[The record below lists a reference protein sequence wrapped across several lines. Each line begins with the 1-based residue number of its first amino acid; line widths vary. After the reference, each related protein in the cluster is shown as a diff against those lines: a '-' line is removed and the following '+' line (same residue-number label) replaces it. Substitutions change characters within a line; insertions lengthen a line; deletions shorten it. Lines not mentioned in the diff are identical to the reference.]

1 MRGKKILTIFVL
13 GLMVWQAKVSEAAPM
28 GTAWTYQGRLMDA
41 NSPADG
47 LYDFQ
52 FKLFDDPCV
61 GIQQGNTIE
70 VNDLDVIDGYFTVEL
85 DFGSDVFDGD
95 VCWLDISVRA
105 GDSTS
110 SFTSLGPR
118 QRITSTPYS
127 LQTRGI
133 FVDNAGNVGMGTT
146 SPEQELHIY
155 QPISNVY
162 VRAESDGGFAFFQ
175 VDGTKNSGLRIE
187 EDGTLKANVYWN
199 TASQCLS
206 LAYGNEDSLVIKG
219 KNIGIGTQD
228 PSNNLHV
235 YDPAGHV
242 YVRAESESGYAF
254 FVADGSN
261 NSGLTLKENGTTK
274 ANVYWNT
281 ANESLSM
288 DEGGAERLVVKSGN
302 VGIGTNLP
310 VEKLHVAGNLKVDGK
325 ITNGP
330 GDIKTPIAYGAINAD
345 GTILSASSNVSNS
358 FWNNTLYRYEITI
371 SGESLDTV
379 SYVFNV
385 TYINLNVPRFITASA
400 ENGRL
405 IVEIWSPGSTKASGR
420 FHFVVYKI

>member
-1 MRGKKILTIFVL
+1 MRSKIVLIIL
-13 GLMVWQAKVSEAAPM
+13 GLGLIGSLAVVGKAAPM

-41 NSPADG
+41 NNPADG
-47 LYDFQ
+47 LYDFE
-52 FKLFDDPCV
+52 FKLYDDPYT
-61 GIQQGNTIE
+61 GIQEGSTFE
-70 VNDLDVIDGYFTVEL
+70 VNDVDVIDGYFTVEL

-95 VCWLDISVRA
+95 ACWLDISVRP
-105 GDSTS
+105 GNSTS
-110 SFTSLGPR
+110 SFTSLGPL

-133 FVDNAGNVGMGTT
+133 FVDNEGNVGMGTT
-146 SPEQELHIY
+146 SPEQELHVY
-155 QPISNVY
+155 QPVRNVY

-206 LAYGNEDSLVIKG
+206 LAYGNDDSLVVKG
-219 KNIGIGTQD
+219 ENIGIGTQD
-228 PSNNLHV
+228 PSNDLHI
-235 YDPAGHV
+235 YDSTSNC
-242 YVRAESESGYAF
+242 YVDAESETGYAF
-254 FVADGSN
+254 FQADGHR
-261 NSGLTLKENGTTK
+261 NSGLTIKENGTVK

-288 DEGGAERLVVKSGN
+288 AEGGAERLVVKSGN

-310 VEKLHVAGNLKVDGK
+310 AEKLHVAGNLKVNGT

-330 GDIKTPIAYGAINAD
+330 GNIKAPIAYGAINAD
-345 GTILSASSNVSNS
+345 GTVLSASPNVSNS